1 MYTVRKILVFSLIL
15 ATLSTFCG
23 CSSLRKKFIRKKKQQ
38 KEIPVYVD
46 FKDYPAKPSRKAYI
60 DYYLFVRGWLD
71 DLTETLERGI
81 SYKRQRRAINEAI
94 MNLEQM
100 ISFYNTEG
108 KDKIYP
114 LYEELVRIRQDI
126 KNSPNMSQIRKN
138 SLIRRIKNFK
148 RRFEK
153 NFNYTDAQEWMS

>member
-1 MYTVRKILVFSLIL
+1 MVRKILAFSLIL
-15 ATLSTFCG
+15 TTLSALCG
-23 CSSLRKKFIRKKKQQ
+23 CSSFRKKFIRKKKQQ

-46 FKDYPAKPSRKAYI
+46 FKDYPPKPSRQAYI
-60 DYYLFVRGWLD
+60 NYYLFVRGWLD

-100 ISFYNTEG
+100 ISFYSAEG

-138 SLIRRIKNFK
+138 SLIRKIKNFK

-153 NFNYTDAQEWMS
+153 DFNYTDAQEWMS